1 MNAATCWLY
10 HHPSLLVSGV
20 ASVRHPSET
29 PSCAIAMPRKH
40 AGEATEMTRL
50 RQIAGRPAG
59 PLLGIAALLTTKS
72 FALASARIGVVLLHG
87 TLAAP
92 SELDEVAK
100 YLTDA
105 GYVVEVP
112 EMCWSKDRHYDKP
125 YLECLSEIDPA
136 VERLKATGATA
147 IVIGG
152 FSVAGSAAIA
162 YGARHD
168 GLAGII
174 GLAPAHQ
181 PERLAK
187 EPHIAKSLALAAR
200 LNEAGKGNQVADFAN
215 YAVGKAFTTPMKAR
229 VYPTFFAAN
238 SPGYMPA
245 NMPKLKAPILW
256 VAGTADKTQLGPAYA
271 FDKAPKNP
279 LDRYVK
285 VSSDHFGT
293 SVAAKDAVLAWLK
306 ELAAAQ
312 P

>member
-1 MNAATCWLY
+1 MKTTFDGGSLSATGSRGMARW
-10 HHPSLLVSGV
+10 SARVLL
-20 ASVRHPSET
+20 AF
-29 PSCAIAMPRKH
+29 
-40 AGEATEMTRL
+40 
-50 RQIAGRPAG
+50 
-59 PLLGIAALLTTKS
+59 AALLAIESMAAADTK
-72 FALASARIGVVLLHG
+72 IGLVLLHG

-92 SELDEVAK
+92 SELDDVAK

-105 GYVVEVP
+105 GYAVEVP

-125 YLECLSEIDPA
+125 YLDCLSEIDPA
-136 VERLKATGATA
+136 VERLKAKGATA
-147 IVIGG
+147 IVVGG

-187 EPHIAKSLALAAR
+187 EPRIAKSLALATR
-200 LNEAGKGNQVADFAN
+200 LNEAGKGNQVVDFAN
-215 YAVGKAFTTPMKAR
+215 YAVGKVFTTPMKAR
-229 VYPTFFAAN
+229 VYPTFFAAG

-256 VAGTADKTQLGPAYA
+256 VAGSGDRTQLGPAYA

-279 LDRYVK
+279 LNQYVK
-285 VSSDHFGT
+285 VSADHPGT
-293 SVAAKDAVLAWLK
+293 PIAAKEAVLAWLRQ
-306 ELAAAQ
+306 LAAR